1 MKLKTGILLAISLC
15 FLQISY
21 SQRTDKRIVITG
33 IITDSTKN
41 PIEGAAIFID
51 DKNTNS
57 VTNYKGQY
65 KVKVNH
71 SSQKISVL
79 SVQGGTSEDLIN
91 GRTEIN
97 FVMGNDLLK
106 MLKGNNE
113 NENDET
119 ISDGYITENKKNSA
133 TSVSK
138 VNAQNPKY
146 KSYQNIYDMLRGE
159 VSGVKIIGTKIQ
171 IMGPSSFNGNDDPLF
186 IVDGVP
192 VEKID
197 YISPGEVQS
206 IEILKGAS
214 ASIYGTRGANG
225 VLLINLINAKD
236 KRER

>member
-1 MKLKTGILLAISLC
+1 MKLKTSILLAISLC
-15 FLQISY
+15 FLQFSY

-33 IITDSTKN
+33 IITDSTNN
-41 PIEGAAIFID
+41 PVEGVAIFID

-71 SSQKISVL
+71 GSQKISVL
-79 SVQGGTSEDLIN
+79 SVQGGTSEDLIF

-113 NENDET
+113 NESIET
-119 ISDGYITENKKNSA
+119 ISDGYMTENKKNSA

-138 VNAQNPKY
+138 INAQNPKY

-197 YISPGEVQS
+197 YISPGEVRS
-206 IEILKGAS
+206 IEVLKGAP

-225 VLLINLINAKD
+225 VLVINLINVKD
-236 KRER
+236 NIKK